1 MRKDITIDEVTGLEM
16 AVVSEFNTTENTE
29 NWYVYLI
36 NKKDVDLDMIMVV
49 SQGFSETKTT
59 TVFRKKF
66 DHLKA
71 NSSIKVELIHPDV
84 FALDNRFLVSF
95 FEGSK
100 IYEKAF
106 IFESN
111 TIKEGNLRMI
121 PSLNLRGVTVK

>member
-66 DHLKA
+66 DQLKA
-71 NSSIKVELIHPDV
+71 SSSIKVELVHPDV

-106 IFESN
+106 IFERN

>member
-1 MRKDITIDEVTGLEM
+1 MRKDIIIDEVTGLEM
-16 AVVSEFNTTENTE
+16 AVVSEFNTSENSE

-36 NKKDVDLDMIMVV
+36 NKKDIDLDMVMVV

-66 DHLKA
+66 EQIKA
-71 NSSIKVELIHPDV
+71 NSSIKVELIHHDL

-95 FEGSK
+95 FEGNK
-100 IYEKAF
+100 IYEKVF
-106 IFESN
+106 LFQRN

-121 PSLNLRGVTVK
+121 PILNLRGVIVK